1 MINHR
6 NALFIVLI
14 LLLFAGIQ
22 CKKESAEIQL
32 LIKNETS
39 DTLIVKKF
47 KNDAIYVTKIPQDTA
62 FWLAVGKYGQY
73 IPSTLLCEQ
82 YDSITIYNVN
92 DTITYSRIK
101 SFQGNPFTD
110 ETVWSLNRIYEDTR
124 CSLRCEYV
132 TCYQYYWVI
141 K

>member
-1 MINHR
+1 MINYK

-14 LLLFAGIQ
+14 LLLFASIQ

-32 LIKNETS
+32 LIKNETP

-47 KNDAIYVTKIPQDTA
+47 KNDAVYTMSIPQDTA
-62 FWLAVGKYGQY
+62 FWLAVGEYGQY
-73 IPSTLLCEQ
+73 IPSTLLCKQ
-82 YDSITIYNVN
+82 NDSITIYKVN

-101 SFQGNPFTD
+101 PFQENPFSD
-110 ETVWSLNRIYEDTR
+110 ETAWTFNRTYEDAR
-124 CSLRCEYV
+124 CSFRCEYV